1 MTDRPAIVV
10 RLQRFDDDPFGPVPA
25 AAPLRLWTVWA
36 MIPVAAAV
44 AAAVAAT
51 TLGVLFYPVA
61 RRLLATTSG
70 PAAAVRSL
78 LAQPAGYLA
87 AALGACLSF
96 AGCALLAATFSPT
109 SRSLRERLRLHE
121 PPRWALVGLSGAAAM
136 IGVGR
141 LGNSLRAALGAFGE
155 GPVGVMRQEFTGT
168 SPELAVLGV
177 LIVGVGGGVG
187 EELLLRG
194 YLQTRIEQRYAPWR
208 ADVVVASLSAAA
220 FGEPWHAAASF
231 GCGLL
236 LGWVARR
243 AGTILSSMTAHVLS
257 GSFWMAMMSVGG
269 AGRGAWHHDG
279 GVVGFAVGAVL
290 VGGGV
295 AGVWALTRR
304 SRVG

>member
-96 AGCALLAATFSPT
+96 AGCALLAATFSPNIA
-109 SRSLRERLRLHE
+109 L
-121 PPRWALVGLSGAAAM
+121 PPRAPPPPRA
-136 IGVGR
+136 
-141 LGNSLRAALGAFGE
+141 AALGA
-155 GPVGVMRQEFTGT
+155 
-168 SPELAVLGV
+168 
-177 LIVGVGGGVG
+177 
-187 EELLLRG
+187 
-194 YLQTRIEQRYAPWR
+194 
-208 ADVVVASLSAAA
+208 
-220 FGEPWHAAASF
+220 
-231 GCGLL
+231 
-236 LGWVARR
+236 RR
-243 AGTILSSMTAHVLS
+243 ALG
-257 GSFWMAMMSVGG
+257 
-269 AGRGAWHHDG
+269 GRGDDRG
-279 GVVGFAVGAVL
+279 GPARQQPPRGPRGL
-290 VGGGV
+290 
-295 AGVWALTRR
+295 R
-304 SRVG
+304 